1 MKNEPASEYPETP
14 NEDSL
19 VDEFEELGKNLILVL
34 RAAWERPERQKL
46 QQDLE
51 KGLSGLGKAIKKD
64 AQTVT
69 SHPVSQRI
77 KTEVED
83 IGERVRSGQV
93 EARARAELVGAL
105 RSANAGLEKAASHM
119 TGKAS
124 PASSGSTPTTEQ
136 PGTESHAQSD
146 MDDPAMSESDPSNQT
161 AGFDQ
166 PGSGNAR
173 EEQ

>member
-14 NEDSL
+14 SEDSL

-34 RAAWERPERQKL
+34 RATWERPERQKL

-51 KGLSGLGKAIKKD
+51 KGMRGLGKALKKD
-64 AQTVT
+64 AETVA

-93 EARARAELVGAL
+93 EARARAELIGAL
-105 RSANAGLEKAASHM
+105 RAANAGLEKAASHM
-119 TGKAS
+119 SGKDS
-124 PASSGSTPTTEQ
+124 PTS
-136 PGTESHAQSD
+136 
-146 MDDPAMSESDPSNQT
+146 
-161 AGFDQ
+161 
-166 PGSGNAR
+166 GSGNAP